1 MGSPYLNSNEPI
13 ILASQNVVVNSVPFE
28 AILTDRRLML
38 VDSRNNTVTANDI
51 PLEALQRADAGEN
64 AAGDPLL
71 TLSLSAASGELLP
84 LVLTFSQKIQKQRK
98 QECGEWVK
106 KIKDL
111 ISSERATAARTGVSL
126 PDHGAATDEGVSA
139 APPLPAKARARPDA
153 APVLRQPISPET
165 APPAPRPAQEHV
177 PVPAA
182 GPVPSVPEPLAKP
195 PRPAAPSGRTRVI
208 AVAAIVIVILAAI
221 GGAYIYSQSLA
232 AQQKGP
238 AAPAPTPSLPTAAI
252 PAPTPKSTEIPIP
265 EVTPVPSQAPLV
277 VIPQSGVWVRVEY
290 AGGFTGSVGTPGGQ
304 PRAVTANGTW
314 LYRVPTVDGPVVG
327 SIRKQDGSG
336 NLLTV
341 EVYNNGT
348 LVKRVTTKAP
358 NGAIEINAELRK

>member
-13 ILASQNVVVNSVPFE
+13 ILASQDVVVNTVPFE

-38 VDSRNNTVTANDI
+38 VDSRNNTIQTNDI
-51 PLEALQRADAGEN
+51 PLEALQRAEAGEN

-84 LVLTFSQKIQKQRK
+84 LVLTFSQKIQKKRK
-98 QECGEWVK
+98 QERDEWVK

-111 ISSERATAARTGVSL
+111 ISSERTTAARTGVSP
-126 PDHGAATDEGVSA
+126 PDHVAGTEEVVSTP
-139 APPLPAKARARPDA
+139 PPLPAGVRARPDA

-165 APPAPRPAQEHV
+165 APPEPRPAQE

-182 GPVPSVPEPLAKP
+182 AAEPVPSVPEPLAKP
-195 PRPAAPSGRTRVI
+195 LRPAAPPGRMRGI
-208 AVAAIVIVILAAI
+208 AVAVIIIVILAAI
-221 GGAYIYSQSLA
+221 GGAYIYSQSQA

-238 AAPAPTPSLPTAAI
+238 AAPAPTPPLPTAAT
-252 PAPTPKSTEIPIP
+252 PAPTPTSTEIPTP
-265 EVTPVPSQAPLV
+265 EATPVPSQAPQV

-290 AGGFTGSVGTPGGQ
+290 AGSFTGWVGIPGGQ
-304 PRAVTANGTW
+304 PRTVTATGTW
-314 LYRVPTVDGPVVG
+314 LYQVPTVNGPVVG
-327 SIRKQDGSG
+327 LMRKQDGSG
-336 NLLTV
+336 DLLTV

-348 LVKRVTTKAP
+348 LVKRVTTKVP
-358 NGAIEINAELRK
+358 NGAIDINAELRK